1 MMPEETLFRVGAR
14 TARVLAPGADE
25 PRVQR
30 LCEACRDY
38 YELNAGT
45 PPSASAARDL
55 FTAGPPSARPEDK
68 LVLGVFEAP
77 GDGSV
82 RGGRLVG
89 LIEGFRGYP
98 EAGAWWLG
106 LVMLHPDERGRGL
119 GAALVEAFVAWA
131 GGQGARCLW
140 LGVTERNE
148 RALRFWQGQGFVFV
162 RHTGETR
169 VGERVTR
176 VTVLRRVM

>member
-106 LVMLHPDERGRGL
+106 LVLLHPDERGRGL
-119 GAALVEAFVAWA
+119 GAALVEAFVA
-131 GGQGARCLW
+131 GARRPLPVARRDGAERESPQV
-140 LGVTERNE
+140 LARPGVR
-148 RALRFWQGQGFVFV
+148 V
-162 RHTGETR
+162 RPAHGR
-169 VGERVTR
+169 DPGW
-176 VTVLRRVM
+176 